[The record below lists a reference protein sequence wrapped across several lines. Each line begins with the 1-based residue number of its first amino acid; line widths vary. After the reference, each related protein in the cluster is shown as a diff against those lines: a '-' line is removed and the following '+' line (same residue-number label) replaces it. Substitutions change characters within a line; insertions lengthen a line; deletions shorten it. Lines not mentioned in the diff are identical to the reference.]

1 MSLFGKGYRLD
12 PPLSSDTLDVGLTR
26 RILPIRDLGCGVFS
40 KFFPRAADYM
50 GVLLRC
56 VSAD

>member
-1 MSLFGKGYRLD
+1 MRLNRVED
-12 PPLSSDTLDVGLTR
+12 FSIADIGLDVGLTR
-26 RILPIRDLGCGVFS
+26 RILPIRDLGCGVFA